1 MVTWLDPIIVVVT
14 TTATQFG
21 ISVNWLLLLLLLLS
35 FFRTRR
41 LFLGR
46 RSFSIRWSDRV
57 IRRTV
62 CRSRQRTVIDCYKDF
77 VALVTGQVCHGWSG
91 WCGIGFFIRHP
102 DPYNVTRITFEWTV
116 ENSGVRE
123 KVVLLRDATTSW
135 TWRRSDAS
143 VVFAVQVGGRLKIEE
158 KLIISGDLNNK
169 YSGDLKSDPS
179 KSGLFR
185 GRFSNGSNHSKTG
198 PKW

>member
-1 MVTWLDPIIVVVT
+1 MITWLGPIIIVVT

-21 ISVNWLLLLLLLLS
+21 ISVNWLLLLLLLLRS

-57 IRRTV
+57 IRRAV
-62 CRSRQRTVIDCYKDF
+62 CRSRQRTVIDRYKDF
-77 VALVTGQVCHGWSG
+77 VTLVTGQVRHGWSR

-102 DPYNVTRITFEWTV
+102 DPYNVTRIAFEWTV
-116 ENSGVRE
+116 QNSGVRE

-135 TWRRSDAS
+135 TWRWSDAS
-143 VVFAVQVGGRLKIEE
+143 VVFAVQVGGRLKIDD
-158 KLIISGDLNNK
+158 KLINSDDLNNK
-169 YSGDLKSDPS
+169 HLNNVNDNKS
-179 KSGLFR
+179 
-185 GRFSNGSNHSKTG
+185 
-198 PKW
+198 